1 MKHNK
6 RIFRKSAAISAAT
19 LSVLVL
25 PSAIHADPVTLENET
40 FRITIDP
47 AKGAHCTEFIIKE
60 FGKTKLNPGGDLFD
74 GHMSGGYRDEQNQA
88 QYIPSVNNLLN
99 PLLSSGKIHIFS
111 LTEW

>member
-60 FGKTKLNPGGDLFD
+60 FGKQSST
-74 GHMSGGYRDEQNQA
+74 QA
-88 QYIPSVNNLLN
+88 GIFLTATCQEVIAMN
-99 PLLSSGKIHIFS
+99 KIRRNIYHQ
-111 LTEW
+111 